1 MQAFNVYLNKKRID
15 AVFYSNNVKVDKNE
29 VYQSLVNH
37 DGYEPGIKITKARK
51 SKSAYAK
58 LIS

>member
-1 MQAFNVYLNKKRID
+1 MQVFNVYLNKKRINT
-15 AVFYSNNVKVDKNE
+15 VFYNDGIKVDKDE
-29 VYQSLVNH
+29 VYKSLVNH
-37 DGYEPGIKITKARK
+37 DGYESGIKITKVRK